1 MNDAYDV
8 IVIGAGHNGLVTSAY
23 LAKAGLRVLVLERRE
38 LVGGAA
44 VTEEVFSGFKFE
56 TGAHRVTGLH
66 PVLARDLRSAVDKAE
81 GSGLS
86 QTYGKL
92 EFVPCDPTVFAPLPD
107 GDHLMLWRHPE
118 RSKNAVSRFSKAD
131 AEKWNEF
138 SALVSKAAGLLGSLQ
153 ESAPPDVLSRKTAD
167 LWELLQLGRE
177 FRRLGKRDMTEVMR
191 VLPMTVRELLDEW
204 FETDALKGTLGAA
217 GITGLFQGPMGAGTA
232 LMFLHQHVGAAT
244 GVFRGVGVLRG
255 GIGNLSRAL
264 EAFALEHGAEIRK
277 QAWADRILVED
288 DRAVGVALANGE
300 ELMARRVVSAVDPK
314 RTFLELV
321 DPVHLDPSFLRAVR
335 NIKFKGICA
344 KVNLA
349 LSELPNFSCLP
360 GDGEHLRG
368 LISISPSLRYLERAF
383 DEAKY
388 GRYSAE
394 PYLEAVIPSLHVRGM
409 APPDKHVMSVFVQYA
424 PYHLADGGW
433 DDTKR
438 EDLGDVV
445 TRTLASYA
453 PNLES
458 AMLHRQV
465 LTALDLGS
473 MFGLTE
479 GNIYHGEMTLDQLFF
494 LRPVP
499 GWSRYRAPVEN
510 LYLCSAG
517 AHPGGGVTGAPGFN
531 AAREILK
538 DVRDS

>member
-1 MNDAYDV
+1 MKDAYDA

-23 LAKAGLRVLVLERRE
+23 LAKAGLRVLALERRE

-44 VTEEVFSGFKFE
+44 VTEEVFPGFKFE
-56 TGAHRVTGLH
+56 TGAHRVSRLH
-66 PVLARDLRSAVDKAE
+66 PILARDLKSAVAKAE
-81 GSGLS
+81 ASGLS
-86 QTYGKL
+86 QTYGKP
-92 EFVPCDPTVFAPLPD
+92 EFVACDPTVFTPLPD
-107 GDHLMLWRHPE
+107 GDHLTLWRHPE

-131 AEKWNEF
+131 ADKWTDF
-138 SALVSKAAGLLGSLQ
+138 SALVSKATGFLGSLQ
-153 ESAPPDVLSRKTAD
+153 EDVPPDVLSRKTSD
-167 LWELLQLGRE
+167 LWELFRLGRE

-191 VLPMTVRELLDEW
+191 ILPMTVRELLDEW

-232 LMFLHQHVGAAT
+232 LMFLHQHVGAAP
-244 GVFRGVGVLRG
+244 GVFRGVGILRG
-255 GIGNLSRAL
+255 GTGNLIRAL
-264 EAFALEHGAEIRK
+264 EAFALEAGAEIRR
-277 QAWADRILVED
+277 QAWADRILVEE

-300 ELMARRVVSAVDPK
+300 EIMARRVVSAVDPK
-314 RTFLELV
+314 RTFLDLL
-321 DPVHLDPSFLRAVR
+321 DSVHLDPSFLRAVR

-349 LSELPNFSCLP
+349 LGELPNFSCLT

-368 LISISPSLRYLERAF
+368 LISISPTLHYLERAF
-383 DEAKY
+383 DAAKY

-394 PYLEAVIPSLHVRGM
+394 PYLEAVIPSLHDPGM
-409 APPDKHVMSVFVQYA
+409 APPDQHVMSVFVQYA

-433 DDTKR
+433 DDAKR
-438 EDLGDVV
+438 EDLGDIV
-445 TRTLASYA
+445 TRTLAAYA

-458 AMLHRQV
+458 AILHRQV
-465 LTALDLGS
+465 LTSLDLES

-517 AHPGGGVTGAPGFN
+517 AHPGGGVTGGPGFN
-531 AAREILK
+531 AAREMLK
-538 DVRDS
+538 DVRGS

>member
-1 MNDAYDV
+1 MNDAYDA

-23 LAKAGLRVLVLERRE
+23 LAKAGLRVLALERRE

-56 TGAHRVTGLH
+56 TGAHRVGRLH
-66 PVLARDLRSAVDKAE
+66 PILARDLKSAVAKAE

-92 EFVPCDPTVFAPLPD
+92 EYVACDPTVFTPLPD
-107 GDHLMLWRHPE
+107 GDHLMLWRQSE
-118 RSKNAVSRFSKAD
+118 RSKSAVSRFSKAD
-131 AEKWNEF
+131 ADKWEGF
-138 SALVSKAAGLLGSLQ
+138 SSLISKATGFLGSLQ
-153 ESAPPDVLSRKTAD
+153 EDVPPDVLSRKTGD
-167 LWELLQLGRE
+167 LWEMLRLGRE

-191 VLPMTVRELLDEW
+191 ILPMTVRELLDEW
-204 FETDALKGTLGAA
+204 FETDVLKGTLGAA
-217 GITGLFQGPMGAGTA
+217 GITGLFQGTMGAGTA
-232 LMFLHQHVGAAT
+232 LMFLHQHVGAAP
-244 GVFRGVGVLRG
+244 GVFRGASLVRG
-255 GIGNLSRAL
+255 GTGNLARAL
-264 EAFALEHGAEIRK
+264 EAFALESGVEIRR
-277 QAWADRILVED
+277 QAWAERILVEE
-288 DRAVGVALANGE
+288 DRAVGVTLANGE
-300 ELMARRVVSAVDPK
+300 EIKARRVVSAVDPK
-314 RTFLELV
+314 RTFLELL
-321 DPVHLDPSFLRAVR
+321 DPVNLDPTFLRAVR

-349 LSELPNFSCLP
+349 LGELPNFSCLP

-383 DEAKY
+383 DAAKY

-394 PYLEAVIPSLHVRGM
+394 PYLEAAIPSLHDPSM
-409 APPDKHVMSVFVQYA
+409 APPDKHVMSVYVQYA

-433 DDTKR
+433 DDAKR

-445 TRTLASYA
+445 TKTLASYA

-458 AMLHRQV
+458 AILDRQV
-465 LTALDLGS
+465 LTSLDLES

-538 DVRDS
+538 DVRGS